1 MDYKIIAYKSK
12 IGDAI
17 TLKDGSVT
25 VGAVV
30 LAEGSPIHD
39 QLYILVLDP
48 IVVEKKD
55 EEGNNGD

>member
-1 MDYKIIAYKSK
+1 MDYKIVAYKAK
-12 IGDAI
+12 VGDVI
-17 TLKDGSVT
+17 TLKDNTVT